1 VASGAER
8 QVLFGVRLEGLV
20 QDGHQPQR
28 GTRYESAA
36 EPQRSNQDAKP
47 AARPR
52 GRGKNRVKPSQ
63 TSHAAHHAI
72 VTGMTADGESN
83 LREALASL
91 PEGTRQLLAH
101 HRFDQELLLSLV
113 QRMQRG
119 ELSNHLT
126 GVIEPP
132 TGEDVIDPPAPG
144 TSAHAAL
151 VARGEEALRSGQC
164 ALVVLAGGMAT
175 RMQGVVKALVE
186 ALPGRTFLDLRLA
199 EQQHL
204 GRKYGAVP
212 PLWLMTSHAT
222 QAGIEAALGSVQDGV
237 NVATFTQG
245 LSVRVTADGQIFRE
259 EDGSPSLHAPG
270 HGDLPDALAHSGLLR
285 RFASAGGRYVLV
297 TNLDNLGGG
306 LDPLLIGL
314 HLERGRP
321 VTCEVVDKLG
331 SDRGGIPARVD
342 GRPVVLEEFRIPST
356 FDPNSVRVFSVNN
369 FAFDADALDSLR
381 FPWTYFCVE
390 KTAHGKKAI
399 QFERLINE
407 VTFQRDTTYV
417 RVPRTGPEA
426 RFLPV
431 KDHAEL
437 EVRRPEISLIA
448 QARGM
453 LGK

>member
-1 VASGAER
+1 
-8 QVLFGVRLEGLV
+8 
-20 QDGHQPQR
+20 
-28 GTRYESAA
+28 
-36 EPQRSNQDAKP
+36 
-47 AARPR
+47 
-52 GRGKNRVKPSQ
+52 
-63 TSHAAHHAI
+63 
-72 VTGMTADGESN
+72 MTADGEPN
-83 LREALASL
+83 LHEALASL
-91 PEGTRQLLAH
+91 PETTRQLLAH
-101 HRFDQELLLSLV
+101 HRFDAELLLSLV

-119 ELSNHLT
+119 ELSNHVS

-132 TGEDVIDPPAPG
+132 TSADVTELPAPG
-144 TSAHAAL
+144 TNEHAAL
-151 VARGEEALRSGQC
+151 VAKGEAALASGQC

-199 EQQHL
+199 EQRHL
-204 GRKYGAVP
+204 GRKYGATP

-222 QAGIEAALGSVQDGV
+222 QAGIEEALGSVRDGI

-245 LSVRVTADGQIFRE
+245 LSLRVTAEGQLFRE
-259 EDGSPSLHAPG
+259 ENGSPSLHAPG
-270 HGDLPDALAHSGLLR
+270 HGDLPDALAASGLLT
-285 RFASAGGRYVLV
+285 RFVAGGGRYVLV

-314 HLERGRP
+314 HLEHGRP

-342 GRPVVLEEFRIPST
+342 GRPVILEEFRIPST
-356 FDPNSVRVFSVNN
+356 FDPNSVRVFNVNT
-369 FAFDADALDSLR
+369 FAFDASALDSLR
-381 FPWTYFCVE
+381 FPWTYFRVE
-390 KTAHGKKAI
+390 KTVGSKKAI

-407 VTFQRDTTYV
+407 VTFERDTSYV
-417 RVPRTGPEA
+417 RVPRTGPGA

-453 LGK
+453 LAE

>member
-1 VASGAER
+1 MFWIGLEWFVEHRHQTERNVGREPSGKSECE
-8 QVLFGVRLEGLV
+8 QGETEG
-20 QDGHQPQR
+20 
-28 GTRYESAA
+28 T
-36 EPQRSNQDAKP
+36 P
-47 AARPR
+47 APL
-52 GRGKNRVKPSQ
+52 GRGENREEPSQ
-63 TSHAAHHAI
+63 ASHAAHLAI
-72 VTGMTADGESN
+72 VTGMTADGEPN
-83 LREALASL
+83 LREALTSL
-91 PEGTRQLLAH
+91 PEDTRRLLTH
-101 HRFDQELLLSLV
+101 HRFDADLLTSLV
-113 QRMQRG
+113 QRMLQG
-119 ELSNHLT
+119 ELSNHVT

-132 TGEDVIDPPAPG
+132 TAADVVDLPEPG

-151 VARGEEALRSGQC
+151 VAKGEAALASGQC

-199 EQQHL
+199 EQRHL
-204 GRKYGAVP
+204 GRKYGALP
-212 PLWLMTSHAT
+212 PLWLMTSNAT
-222 QAGIEAALGSVQDGV
+222 HAGIESALGSALDGT

-245 LSVRVTADGQIFRE
+245 LSVRVTAEGRLFQDD
-259 EDGSPSLHAPG
+259 DGSPSVHAPG
-270 HGDLPDALAHSGLLR
+270 HGDLPDALAESGLLA
-285 RFASAGGRYVLV
+285 RFVNAGGRYVLV

-321 VTCEVVDKLG
+321 VTCEVVDKVG
-331 SDRGGIPARVD
+331 TDRGGIPARVD
-342 GRPVVLEEFRIPST
+342 GRPVILEEFRIPST
-356 FDPNSVRVFSVNN
+356 FDPNAVRVFNVNS
-369 FAFDADALDSLR
+369 FAFDAETLASLQ
-381 FPWTYFCVE
+381 FPWTYFRVE
-390 KTAHGKKAI
+390 KNVGGKQAI

-417 RVPRTGPEA
+417 RVPRGGTGA

-453 LGK
+453 LGP